1 MRWEGREQSDNIE
14 DVRGS
19 GGGMRK
25 GAGISGIGLVII
37 LGIALITGQ
46 NPLQLLGAVQ
56 QQAGPAVSSER
67 AGPYQES
74 PEEAK
79 AREFTSVV
87 LNDTETVWGNLFRE
101 RGMTYAEPKLQVF
114 AGQVQ
119 TACGA
124 ADSNVGPFYCGADQK
139 VYIDLSFYNELSTR
153 FGAPGEFA
161 NAYVVAHEVGHH
173 VQNLLG
179 TMDKVNRSRARMS
192 EREANALS
200 VRLELQADYYAGVW
214 AHHAKDMANITDADI
229 RDGLNAASQIGDD
242 TLQKAAQG
250 YVQPDRFTH
259 GTSQQRVRWFL
270 KGWKEGTL
278 EGGDTFSVRNP

>member
-1 MRWEGREQSDNIE
+1 
-14 DVRGS
+14 
-19 GGGMRK
+19 
-25 GAGISGIGLVII
+25 
-37 LGIALITGQ
+37 
-46 NPLQLLGAVQ
+46 
-56 QQAGPAVSSER
+56 
-67 AGPYQES
+67 
-74 PEEAK
+74 
-79 AREFTSVV
+79 
-87 LNDTETVWGNLFRE
+87 
-101 RGMTYAEPKLQVF
+101 
-114 AGQVQ
+114 
-119 TACGA
+119 
-124 ADSNVGPFYCGADQK
+124 
-139 VYIDLSFYNELSTR
+139 
-153 FGAPGEFA
+153 
-161 NAYVVAHEVGHH
+161 
-173 VQNLLG
+173 
-179 TMDKVNRSRARMS
+179 MDKVNRARARMS